1 MSITFASSKDRE
13 QLKAIYQA
21 CFPDDPAS
29 FWDFELDH
37 LMQSD
42 NILVYREG
50 DQILSTVQILPEQLT
65 LQGKIYPVQY
75 IYAAAT
81 LPEAQGRGLMG
92 QLLEEAHALARE
104 RGQWF
109 SVLITQN
116 DSLFDFYARFGYRD
130 CGKVG
135 LVQADP
141 AACCGCGKVR
151 AAEAKDTPK
160 MLELYH
166 RAQCDQLSVARTIET
181 MDLQREIYGTHVL
194 VFETDGVITAYG
206 IRIGNRMLEVMGPDA
221 NILLSASNSICG
233 YTLPTE
239 NATLMRNGCV
249 LPLTKRAET
258 LLEAQQKIVYLNL
271 MWN

>member
-50 DQILSTVQILPEQLT
+50 DRILSTVQILSEELT
-65 LQGKIYPVQY
+65 LQGTTYPVQY

-92 QLLEEAHALARE
+92 QLLKEAHSLAQA
-104 RGQWF
+104 RGHWF

-135 LVQADP
+135 LVQADS
-141 AACCGCGKVR
+141 ATCCGNVRVAEGKDV
-151 AAEAKDTPK
+151 PK
-160 MLELYH
+160 MLKLYCE
-166 RAQCDQLSVARTIET
+166 AQKDRLSVARTTET
-181 MDLQREIYGTHVL
+181 MNLQREIYGKHVL
-194 VFETDGVITAYG
+194 VFETDGAVTTYG

-221 NILLSASNSICG
+221 KALLAASNSVCG

-239 NATLMRNGCV
+239 DATLMRNGCV
-249 LPLTKRAET
+249 LPLKKEAET
-258 LLEAQQKIVYLNL
+258 LLEAQHGIVYLNL